1 MYAAALPFH
10 AAVKEQKTKKRTRKK
25 NQSRLQTN
33 IVLFG
38 CLGDVGMF
46 ISRVGII
53 TLSFARGR
61 AWGRLFFAPVSVGNM
76 IKGKKREKNIAAQ

>member
-1 MYAAALPFH
+1 MYAALPFH
-10 AAVKEQKTKKRTRKK
+10 AAVKEQKTKKKKNSQKK
-25 NQSRLQTN
+25 NQSRLQTS

-76 IKGKKREKNIAAQ
+76 I

>member
-1 MYAAALPFH
+1 MYAALPFH
-10 AAVKEQKTKKRTRKK
+10 AAVKEQKTKKKELAKK
-25 NQSRLQTN
+25 NQSRLQTS

-38 CLGDVGMF
+38 CLGNVGMF

-76 IKGKKREKNIAAQ
+76 I

>member
-1 MYAAALPFH
+1 
-10 AAVKEQKTKKRTRKK
+10 
-25 NQSRLQTN
+25 
-33 IVLFG
+33 
-38 CLGDVGMF
+38 LGDVGMF

-76 IKGKKREKNIAAQ
+76 IKEKNGKT